1 MQKFDGE
8 VFRTLSGSEFVQMA
22 GRAGRRG
29 LDKKGMVI
37 IMVDQKVETKEFKK
51 LLTNQSKNDPLNSQF
66 SVSYNMMLNSLLM
79 EEMGIKF
86 I

>member
-1 MQKFDGE
+1 
-8 VFRTLSGSEFVQMA
+8 MA

-29 LDKKGMVI
+29 TDKKGVVI
-37 IMVDQKVETKEFKK
+37 IMADPKVETKKLKK

-79 EEMGIKF
+79 EEMGKSFNHSSLIPRS
-86 I
+86 

>member
-1 MQKFDGE
+1 M
-8 VFRTLSGSEFVQMA
+8 FRTLSGSEFVQMA

-37 IMVDQKVETKEFKK
+37 IMVDPKVETKKLKK

-79 EEMGIKF
+79 EEMGKF
-86 I
+86 FS